1 MYLVF
6 WDIVIVCAWLLY
18 LSITCKLKIKTPK
31 ISQTMIMFFTGVKLI
46 LLHWQ
51 STNLNR
57 ETYRKAQNP
66 RHDLLN
72 SAKYISVS
80 WEVCQ
85 MNMTGVRE
93 ICNHWFS
100 SDGVIFYC
108 CCCCCC
114 FFREHLYLRLSL
126 LLVGVLVRTFLL

>member
-1 MYLVF
+1 MNLVF
-6 WDIVIVCAWLLY
+6 RDIDIVSAWLMY

-46 LLHWQ
+46 LSHWQ

-85 MNMTGVRE
+85 MNMTGIRE

-100 SDGVIFYC
+100 SDGVKFYC
-108 CCCCCC
+108 CFFL